1 MKTCTAR
8 PGHVNMCYNA
18 PSGQASQ
25 GDGCSGAQPGTAV
38 RMKFTASPADARA
51 LHWPHTGIGSRL
63 YTRATLDRCSGAAAP
78 SREAPAGAAMRL
90 AACRVQVC

>member
-1 MKTCTAR
+1 MQTCTAR

-25 GDGCSGAQPGTAV
+25 TTAAVAHSLELQSGWSV
-38 RMKFTASPADARA
+38 TASPADARA